1 MFLNLLNDRQKQ
13 SFLALATKVVMADG
27 EVAPKE
33 HVTLNVRVA
42 EMGGNVKAPPA
53 EIYGEPNFEVFDT
66 NRAQTIV
73 VLELL
78 VIAYSDQ
85 DYHEDERP
93 IIDQL
98 ATEFGFSKN
107 EMKLFEDWAIRQSPL
122 SVEGWSFIAAT
133 DGSMM
138 KD

>member
-1 MFLNLLNDRQKQ
+1 MFLNLLSESQKE

-33 HVTLNVRVA
+33 HVTLNVRLA
-42 EMGGNVKAPPA
+42 EMGGKIKAPPA
-53 EIYGEPNFEVFDT
+53 EIFGEPNYEIFDT
-66 NRAQTIV
+66 MRAQTIV
-73 VLELL
+73 ILELL

-85 DYHEDERP
+85 NYHEDERP

-107 EMKLFEDWAIRQSPL
+107 EMKLFEDWAARQAPL
-122 SVEGWSFIAAT
+122 SIEGWSFIAAT
-133 DGSMM
+133 GGSMM

>member
-42 EMGGNVKAPPA
+42 EMGGDVKAPPA
-53 EIYGEPNFEVFDT
+53 EIFGEPNFEVFDT

-85 DYHEDERP
+85 DYHEFERP

>member
-1 MFLNLLNDRQKQ
+1 M
-13 SFLALATKVVMADG
+13 
-27 EVAPKE
+27 
-33 HVTLNVRVA
+33 
-42 EMGGNVKAPPA
+42 
-53 EIYGEPNFEVFDT
+53 
-66 NRAQTIV
+66 
-73 VLELL
+73 LELL

-85 DYHEDERP
+85 NYHEDERP

-107 EMKLFEDWAIRQSPL
+107 EMKLFEDWARHQAPL
-122 SVEGWSFIAAT
+122 SIEGWSFIAAT